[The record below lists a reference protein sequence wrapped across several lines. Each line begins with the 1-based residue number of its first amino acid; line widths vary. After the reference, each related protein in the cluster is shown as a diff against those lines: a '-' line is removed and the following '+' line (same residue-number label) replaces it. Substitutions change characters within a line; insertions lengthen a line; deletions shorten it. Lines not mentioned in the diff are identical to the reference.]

1 MNAGTTDLAAA
12 AAALRSRLPEP
23 LAPLAEIAYNYRWSW
38 TPGGPELFA
47 SVDPKRWEAC
57 AANPVRLLQETHP
70 ERLAAVARDTGF
82 LGRLDALKA
91 TLDAALAEEPLDC
104 TVTPESPAAFFCAE
118 YAVHGSLPVYSGG
131 LGVLAG
137 DILKEASDLG
147 VPLVAVGLMY
157 RHGYFR
163 QRIDASGW
171 QHEYWVD
178 TDPDRV
184 PGALVTGDDGEP
196 VTVTVPLGG
205 DRVLTAQIWR
215 VDVGRVPL
223 LLLDADRPENDV
235 ADRWITSRLYVGD
248 PDVRL
253 SQYLLLG
260 IGGVRALHALGVE
273 PGVVHMNEG
282 HAAFAT
288 LELARTSSRGR
299 PVRGRP
305 PPHGLHHPHAGARGQ
320 RHLPGRDGRRAAGR
334 RSPAEMGVDVAELV
348 RRGRTNPDDEGE
360 PFGVTQFSLRSS
372 RIANGVSARHGEVA
386 RGMWQ
391 GLWPDRAVEDVPI
404 AHVTNGVHIPTWIG
418 APMRSLLDRHLGEDW
433 MQRAVEPSTWDAV
446 DGIPDAELWEARS
459 EQRRALIELV
469 KARSVTERLQRG
481 DTPEYVRAAVDALDP
496 DVLTIG
502 FARRVATYKRLD
514 LLLRDVDRALSLLA
528 DGDRPV
534 QFLLAGKAHPRDDD
548 GKRLVQRLFEMK
560 GHPQVGRRVVYLDDY
575 DVALGAAMTRGCDIW
590 VNVPRP
596 PLEASGTSGIKSAVN
611 GGLQLSVLD
620 GWWPEAYDGSNGWAI
635 GGEVDHDHGA
645 QDWRHA
651 HELYDLLV
659 DARAA
664 DVLRARRRRAAVGVA
679 GDGPLRAAHDRPE
692 LRRRAD
698 GARLRAPDL
707 PAGGAGGGL
716 SAAGTSLLRQAY
728 AGRTPA
734 MKER

>member
-12 AAALRSRLPEP
+12 AAALQSRLPEP

-47 SVDPKRWEAC
+47 EIDPKRWLAC
-57 AANPVRLLQETHP
+57 AGNPVRMLQETHP
-70 ERLAAVARDTGF
+70 SRLAEAAGDAAFIGRLAA
-82 LGRLDALKA
+82 LQEALEE
-91 TLDAALAEEPLDC
+91 ALAEDTLEGA
-104 TVTPESPAAFFCAE
+104 TVSHESPAAFFCAE

-137 DILKEASDLG
+137 DILKEASDRAL
-147 VPLVAVGLMY
+147 PLVAVGLMY

-184 PGALVTGDDGEP
+184 PGALVTGEDGEP
-196 VTVTVPLGG
+196 VTVTVPLGAE
-205 DRVLTAQIWR
+205 RELVAQIWR

-248 PDVRL
+248 GDVRL

-260 IGGVRALHALGVE
+260 IGGVRALHALGIE
-273 PGVVHMNEG
+273 PGVVHLNEG

-288 LELARTSSRGR
+288 LELARTAREADGGTTDEAFEVVR
-299 PVRGRP
+299 RRTVFTTHTPVP
-305 PPHGLHHPHAGARGQ
+305 AGNDTYPAGQ
-320 RHLPGRDGRRAAGR
+320 VVERLGGIA
-334 RSPAEMGVDVAELV
+334 AEMGVDAAELV
-348 RRGRTNPDDEGE
+348 RRGRTNPGDEHE
-360 PFGVTQFSLRSS
+360 PFGVTQFALRSS

-404 AHVTNGVHIPTWIG
+404 AHVTNGVHIPTWLG
-418 APMRSLLDRHLGEDW
+418 TPLRELLDRHLGDGW
-433 MQRAVEPSTWDAV
+433 IDRAVEPSTWDGVAE
-446 DGIPDAELWEARS
+446 IPGADLWAARS
-459 EQRRALIELV
+459 EQRRELIELV

-481 DTPEYVRAAVDALDP
+481 DTPEYVRAAVDSLDP

-514 LLLRDVDRALSLLA
+514 LLLRDVDRALALLG

-534 QFLLAGKAHPRDDD
+534 QFILAGKAHPRDDD

-560 GHPQVGRRVVYLDDY
+560 SHPQVGRRVVYLDDY

-635 GGEVDHDHGA
+635 GGEVDDDHGA

-651 HELYDLLV
+651 HELYTLLLEHAV
-659 DARAA
+659 PAFYERGGDGLPKAWLEMVRAA
-664 DVLRARRRRAAVGVA
+664 LRTI
-679 GDGPLRAAHDRPE
+679 GPNF
-692 LRRRAD
+692 
-698 GARLRAPDL
+698 
-707 PAGGAGGGL
+707 GAGRMIRDYVREIYPPEV
-716 SAAGTSLLRQAY
+716 AAGV
-728 AGRTPA
+728 
-734 MKER
+734 